1 MIMHIGLDFDETIT
15 ENPALWLECVRLFQN
30 AKWTVSVVS
39 IRPNNQEN
47 QDVLDFAAL
56 ANVTAYFT
64 DGKQKST
71 FMKAQGC
78 PVNIWID
85 DAPELIPD
93 PTTLKGVLVGCILFG
108 EEVDPHNEID
118 ADIVIKK

>member
-1 MIMHIGLDFDETIT
+1 MHIGLDFDETIT
-15 ENPALWLECVRLFQN
+15 ENPALWLECVSLFRN

-39 IRPNNQEN
+39 IRPNNQNN

-64 DGKQKST
+64 DGQQKSS
-71 FMKAQGC
+71 FMKDQGY

-93 PTTLKGVLVGCILFG
+93 PTILKGVLVGCILLG
-108 EEVDPHNEID
+108 EKVDPHNEID
-118 ADIVIKK
+118 ADIIIKNKS